1 MRIAV
6 DTGGTFTDLIVE
18 DGTGRRHVFKCPT
31 TPDDPVR
38 GIFDAL
44 AQAAGS
50 RDETVKALLSQ
61 TDTFIHATTR
71 AINAILTGATAR
83 TAFLCTEG
91 HPDTL
96 LFREGGRIEI
106 FNFTV
111 EYPRPYVPRSLT
123 FEIPERI
130 AHDGAI
136 VKALDEDATVEILLG
151 LKDLGI
157 EAIGVCLLFSTINPR
172 HERRLGELIEHH
184 LPGIPCTLSHVVN
197 PTLREYRRAS
207 STCIDASLKPVMST
221 YLRDL
226 GQRLQATGF
235 TGRFLVVT
243 SRGGVRDG
251 ADVAGAPIHAVNSG
265 PAMAPVAGRFFAEAE
280 TGADTVVV
288 ADTGGTSFDVSLVR
302 HGRIPQTRETWL
314 GQPYRGH
321 MTGFPSIDVR
331 SIGAG
336 GGSIAWVDNGGMLHV
351 GPQSAGAAPG
361 PACYNNGGVKATV
374 TDAALVTG
382 LIDPAFFLGG
392 HMPLDIHAARVAVEG
407 DVALPLG
414 IEPERA
420 ALAIM
425 EVATENMVQA
435 IENIT
440 IHQGVDPRSAVL
452 VAGGGAAGLNAVA
465 IARRLGCRH
474 VVVPIAGAA
483 LSAAGSLM
491 AELGDDF
498 SATLPAS
505 SKHFDIAAVNRVLA
519 GLAARAATFIDDQGS
534 GAIAHETTF
543 SAEARYGHQ
552 VWEIEVPLRGNRFDS
567 TDDVARFISDFHDM
581 HEAMFAVR
589 DSHSDVEI
597 IHWHCRVRCRLRS
610 DAGQDLLPST
620 ARDDHGRRIVLAG
633 HGAMEA
639 FVADFAA
646 LETDTTFEGPAIIE
660 SPFTSVVIDPGVSFS
675 RSAHGSLVIA
685 LGEGGDEARAGL
697 AARRW

>member
-18 DGTGRRHVFKCPT
+18 DSGGTRHVFKRPT

-38 GIFDAL
+38 GIFNAL
-44 AQAAGS
+44 GEAADSHGES
-50 RDETVKALLSQ
+50 VEAMLGRTH
-61 TDTFIHATTR
+61 TFIHATTR
-71 AINAILTGATAR
+71 AINAILTNTTAR
-83 TAFLCTEG
+83 TAYLATEG

-130 AHDGAI
+130 AHDGGI
-136 VKALDEDATVEILLG
+136 VKALDEEATVDILLG

-157 EAIGVCLLFSTINPR
+157 EAIGVCLLFSTINPC
-172 HERRLGELIEHH
+172 HERRLGELIERH
-184 LPGIPCTLSHVVN
+184 LPGIPCTLSHAVN

-207 STCIDASLKPVMST
+207 STCIDASLKPVMSA
-221 YLRDL
+221 YLEEL
-226 GQRLQATGF
+226 GRRLQDTGF
-235 TGRFLVVT
+235 AGRFLMVT

-251 ADVAGAPIHAVNSG
+251 GEVAQAPIHAVNSG
-265 PAMAPVAGRFFAEAE
+265 PAMAPVGGLSFARAE
-280 TGADTVVV
+280 TGADTVIV

-302 HGRIPQTRETWL
+302 NGRIPLTRETWL
-314 GQPYRGH
+314 GQPFRGH

-336 GGSIAWVDNGGMLHV
+336 GGSIAWVDSGGMLHV
-351 GPQSAGAAPG
+351 GPQSAGADPG
-361 PACYNNGGVKATV
+361 PACYGAGGARATM

-392 HMPLDIHAARVAVEG
+392 HMPLDIDAAREAIER
-407 DVALPLG
+407 DVASTMG
-414 IEPERA
+414 TDVQRA

-435 IENIT
+435 IESIT
-440 IHQGVDPRSAVL
+440 VHQGVDPRSAVL

-474 VVVPIAGAA
+474 VVVPVVGAA

-498 SATLPAS
+498 SATLPTS
-505 SKHFDIAAVNRVLA
+505 SRHFDIDAVNRVLA
-519 GLAARAATFIDDQGS
+519 SLAERADAFIRGPGAGAT
-534 GAIAHETTF
+534 AHETTF
-543 SAEARYGHQ
+543 FAEARYGHQ
-552 VWEIEVPLRGNRFDS
+552 VWEIEVPLRGSRFGS
-567 TDDVARFISDFHDM
+567 AADVTTFITDFHDM

-589 DSHSDVEI
+589 DPHSDVEV
-597 IHWHCRVRCRLRS
+597 IHWHCRVRCRLR
-610 DAGQDLLPST
+610 DATGKDAVPVA
-620 ARDDHGRRIVLAG
+620 ARDDHSRRVVLAG
-633 HGAMEA
+633 HGAVEA
-639 FVADFAA
+639 AVTEFATLAADRI
-646 LETDTTFEGPAIIE
+646 LKGPAIIE
-660 SPFTSVVIDPGVSFS
+660 SPFTSVVIDSGVSFR
-675 RSAHGSLVIA
+675 RSAHGCLVIT
-685 LGEGGDEARAGL
+685 LDGGGDESRAGL

>member
-6 DTGGTFTDLIVE
+6 DTGGTFTDLILE
-18 DGTGRRHVFKCPT
+18 DGTGKRYVFKRPT

-44 AQAAGS
+44 AQAADS
-50 RDETVKALLSQ
+50 RGETVEVLLSQ

-71 AINAILTGATAR
+71 AINAILTGTTAR

-123 FEIPERI
+123 FEVPERI
-130 AHDGAI
+130 SHDGGI
-136 VKALDEDATVEILLG
+136 VKALDEEATVDTLLG
-151 LKDLGI
+151 LNDLGV

-184 LPGIPCTLSHVVN
+184 LPDIPYTLSHVVN

-221 YLRDL
+221 YLRNL
-226 GQRLQATGF
+226 GHTLRATGF
-235 TGRFLVVT
+235 AGRFLVVT

-265 PAMAPVAGRFFAEAE
+265 PAMAPVAGRFFAAAE

-302 HGRIPQTRETWL
+302 NGRIPQTRETWL
-314 GQPYRGH
+314 GQTYRGH

-336 GGSIAWVDNGGMLHV
+336 GGSIAWVDGGGMLHV

-361 PACYNNGGVKATV
+361 PACYNAGGVRATV

-392 HMPLDIHAARVAVEG
+392 HMPLDIHAARDAVER
-407 DVALPLG
+407 DVASPMG
-414 IEPERA
+414 TGPERA
-420 ALAIM
+420 ALSIM

-474 VVVPIAGAA
+474 VIVPTAGAA

-498 SATLPAS
+498 SATLPTS
-505 SKHFDIAAVNRVLA
+505 SRHFDIGAVNRVLA
-519 GLAARAATFIDDQGS
+519 ELAARAASFVS
-534 GAIAHETTF
+534 GPGASTIAHETTF
-543 SAEARYGHQ
+543 FAEARYGHQ
-552 VWEIEVPLRGNRFDS
+552 VWEIEVPLRGGRFDS
-567 TDDVARFISDFHDM
+567 EDDVSRFISDFHDM

-597 IHWHCRVRCRLRS
+597 IHWHCRVRCRLRG
-610 DAGQDLLPST
+610 DAGRDSLPTT
-620 ARDDHGRRIVLAG
+620 ARDIHSRRVVLAG
-633 HGAMEA
+633 HGAVEA
-639 FVADFAA
+639 SVTDFSA
-646 LETDTTFEGPAIIE
+646 LATDETLEGPAIIE
-660 SPFTSVVIDPGVSFS
+660 SPFTSIVIEPGVSFF

-685 LGEGGDEARAGL
+685 LEGGGDDARASL

>member
-18 DGTGRRHVFKCPT
+18 DGSGKRHVFKRPT

-44 AQAAGS
+44 VQAAGS
-50 RDETVKALLSQ
+50 RGETVEVLLSQ

-71 AINAILTGATAR
+71 AINAILTGTTAR

-123 FEIPERI
+123 FEVPERI
-130 AHDGAI
+130 AHDGGI
-136 VKALDEDATVEILLG
+136 VKALDEEATVDILLG
-151 LKDLGI
+151 LGDLGV

-184 LPGIPCTLSHVVN
+184 LPGIPYTLSHVVN

-221 YLRDL
+221 YLKDL
-226 GQRLQATGF
+226 GQSLQANGF
-235 TGRFLVVT
+235 AGRFLVVT

-265 PAMAPVAGRFFAEAE
+265 PAMAPVAGRVFAGAE

-302 HGRIPQTRETWL
+302 NGRIPQTRETWL
-314 GQPYRGH
+314 GQPFRGH

-336 GGSIAWVDNGGMLHV
+336 GGSIAWVDSGGMLHV

-361 PACYNNGGVKATV
+361 PACYNAGGVQATV

-392 HMPLDIHAARVAVEG
+392 HMPLDIHAARDAVER
-407 DVALPLG
+407 DVASSM
-414 IEPERA
+414 EVDPESA

-425 EVATENMVQA
+425 EVATENMVQS

-498 SATLPAS
+498 SATLPTS
-505 SKHFDIAAVNRVLA
+505 SRHFDIDAVNRVLA
-519 GLAARAATFIDDQGS
+519 ELAERAATFVSGPGAGS
-534 GAIAHETTF
+534 IAHETTF

-552 VWEIEVPLRGNRFDS
+552 VWEIEVPLRGSRFNS
-567 TDDVARFISDFHDM
+567 TDDVAGFIFDFHDM

-597 IHWHCRVRCRLRS
+597 IHWHCRVRCRLR
-610 DAGQDLLPST
+610 DDEGQDSMPT
-620 ARDDHGRRIVLAG
+620 AARDNHARRVVLAG
-633 HGAMEA
+633 HGAVEA
-639 FVADFAA
+639 SVTEFAA
-646 LETDTTFEGPAIIE
+646 LATDETLEGPAIVE
-660 SPFTSVVIDPGVSFS
+660 SPFTSVVIDPGVSFF
-675 RSAHGSLVIA
+675 RSAHGSLVIE
-685 LGEGGDEARAGL
+685 LEEGGDDARAGL